1 VQWDGTK
8 KNFKKL
14 KWEQCIGTREKQEM
28 ILFVEVKKDEYVA
41 KTVNGT
47 NGDNYHCHTNHCDY
61 VNKDKYKD

>member
-1 VQWDGTK
+1 
-8 KNFKKL
+8 
-14 KWEQCIGTREKQEM
+14 M